1 MDVLDSIIDINND
14 TLFNKD
20 KVEILERII
29 DVSRAMQKR
38 VRDKSK

>member
-1 MDVLDSIIDINND
+1 MDVLDYIIDINND

-20 KVEILERII
+20 KVKILERII